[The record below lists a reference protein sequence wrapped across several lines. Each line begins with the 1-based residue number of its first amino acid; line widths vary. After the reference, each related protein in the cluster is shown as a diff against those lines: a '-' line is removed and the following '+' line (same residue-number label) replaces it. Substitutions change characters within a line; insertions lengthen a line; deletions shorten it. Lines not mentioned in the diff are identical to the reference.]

1 MMPSGP
7 LNPMG
12 PGQPVGAAASLLRTS
27 SSLLSGGQQG
37 MGSGG
42 GMIPS
47 QSPFSSL
54 VSPRT
59 QFGANGLLG
68 GGSNV
73 SSLLNRPFGNG
84 GHMLGPGLMPGG
96 GGIPMNTLQQQRG
109 GLDGAGDLV
118 GVGGSDPLSFPSSS
132 QVSLGNQ
139 LGSDNLHQP
148 PQHQQQQQQ
157 LDAMH
162 DLQQQQQHQQ
172 LPMSYNQ
179 QHLPPQPPQQP
190 QATVKLENGGS
201 TGGVKLEPQMGQPD
215 QNSSAQ
221 MMRNASNVK
230 IEPQQL
236 QALRSL
242 SAVKMEQPTSDPSAF
257 LQQQQQ
263 QQHLLQL
270 TKQNPQAAAAAQL
283 NLLQQQRILQMQQ
296 QQQQQQQQILKNLPL
311 QRNQLQQQQLLRQQ
325 SLNMRTPG
333 KSAPYEPGTC
343 AKRLTH
349 YMITILSTGEI
360 LSMSIFLQMLKRGG
374 VYLSMEVVAKLLEF
388 SLRMYGI
395 VRYAI
400 GSLGEALNASGQIVL
415 DYTKAIQESVFEQ
428 LRVVREGH
436 LRIVF
441 NPDLKIAS
449 WEFCARRHE
458 ELIPRRS
465 IIPQVSQLGA
475 VVQKYQSADNNI
487 EYWRN
492 FVNEYFSPNA
502 KKRWCVS
509 LYGSGRQ
516 TTGVFP
522 QDVWHCEICNRKP
535 GRGFETTVEVLPRLC
550 QIKYASGTL
559 EELLY
564 VDMPR
569 ESQNASGQIVLD
581 YTKAI
586 QESVFEQLRVIAS
599 WEFCA
604 RRHEEL
610 IPRRSIIPQVSQ
622 LGAVVQKYQSAVQNS
637 TNLST
642 QDMQNNCNSF
652 VACARQLA
660 KALEVPLVNDLGYT
674 KRYVRCLQIA
684 EVVNCMKDLIDYSRQ
699 NGSGPIASLHSFPRR
714 TSSGVSPHQ
723 SQQQQPEE
731 QQSIPQSSN
740 QSGQNAA
747 PMTGVQAS
755 ASANADVTSNNSL
768 SCAPSTSAPSP
779 SVVGLLQGSMNSRQ
793 DHPMSS
799 ANGPYTSGNSAAIP
813 KVNSTTSLQSNPST
827 SFPSPMPTTSNNNMM
842 PAPQSTNQLSSP
854 TTSSNLPPMQPPAT
868 RPQEPEPNESQSSVQ
883 RILQDLMMSPQ
894 MNGIGQLGN
903 DMKRP
908 NGLTSSVNGVNCLVG
923 NAVTNNSGMGGMGGM
938 GFGAMGGL
946 GPNHAASGLRTAMV
960 NNAMAISGRMGMNH
974 SAHDLSQLG
983 QLQQQQQHQQQQQQ
997 QQHDLGN
1004 QLLNGLRAA
1013 NSFNNLQ
1020 YDWKPSQ

>member
-221 MMRNASNVK
+221 MMRHASNVK

-349 YMITILSTGEI
+349 YMYH
-360 LSMSIFLQMLKRGG
+360 QQNR
-374 VYLSMEVVAKLLEF
+374 
-388 SLRMYGI
+388 
-395 VRYAI
+395 
-400 GSLGEALNASGQIVL
+400 
-415 DYTKAIQESVFEQ
+415 
-428 LRVVREGH
+428 
-436 LRIVF
+436 
-441 NPDLKIAS
+441 
-449 WEFCARRHE
+449 
-458 ELIPRRS
+458 
-465 IIPQVSQLGA
+465 PQ
-475 VVQKYQSADNNI
+475 DNNI

-586 QESVFEQLRVIAS
+586 QESVFEQLRVVREGHLRIVFNPDLKIAS

-813 KVNSTTSLQSNPST
+813 K
-827 SFPSPMPTTSNNNMM
+827 
-842 PAPQSTNQLSSP
+842 STNQLSSP

-923 NAVTNNSGMGGMGGM
+923 NAVTNNSGMGGM

>member
-162 DLQQQQQHQQ
+162 DLQQQQHHQQ

-221 MMRNASNVK
+221 MMRHASNVK

-349 YMITILSTGEI
+349 YMYH
-360 LSMSIFLQMLKRGG
+360 QQNR
-374 VYLSMEVVAKLLEF
+374 
-388 SLRMYGI
+388 
-395 VRYAI
+395 
-400 GSLGEALNASGQIVL
+400 
-415 DYTKAIQESVFEQ
+415 
-428 LRVVREGH
+428 
-436 LRIVF
+436 
-441 NPDLKIAS
+441 
-449 WEFCARRHE
+449 
-458 ELIPRRS
+458 
-465 IIPQVSQLGA
+465 PQ
-475 VVQKYQSADNNI
+475 DNNI

-586 QESVFEQLRVIAS
+586 QESVFEQLRVVREGHLRIVFNPDLKIAS

-923 NAVTNNSGMGGMGGM
+923 NAVTNNSGMGGMG
-938 GFGAMGGL
+938 FGAMGGL

>member
-221 MMRNASNVK
+221 MMRHASNVK

-349 YMITILSTGEI
+349 YMYH
-360 LSMSIFLQMLKRGG
+360 QQNR
-374 VYLSMEVVAKLLEF
+374 
-388 SLRMYGI
+388 
-395 VRYAI
+395 
-400 GSLGEALNASGQIVL
+400 
-415 DYTKAIQESVFEQ
+415 
-428 LRVVREGH
+428 
-436 LRIVF
+436 
-441 NPDLKIAS
+441 
-449 WEFCARRHE
+449 
-458 ELIPRRS
+458 
-465 IIPQVSQLGA
+465 PQ
-475 VVQKYQSADNNI
+475 DNNI

-586 QESVFEQLRVIAS
+586 QESVFEQLRVVREGHLRIVFNPDLKIAS

-923 NAVTNNSGMGGMGGM
+923 NAVTNNSGMGGMG
-938 GFGAMGGL
+938 FGAMGGL

>member
-475 VVQKYQSADNNI
+475 VVQKYQSA
-487 EYWRN
+487 
-492 FVNEYFSPNA
+492 
-502 KKRWCVS
+502 
-509 LYGSGRQ
+509 
-516 TTGVFP
+516 
-522 QDVWHCEICNRKP
+522 
-535 GRGFETTVEVLPRLC
+535 
-550 QIKYASGTL
+550 
-559 EELLY
+559 
-564 VDMPR
+564 
-569 ESQNASGQIVLD
+569 
-581 YTKAI
+581 
-586 QESVFEQLRVIAS
+586 
-599 WEFCA
+599 
-604 RRHEEL
+604 
-610 IPRRSIIPQVSQ
+610 
-622 LGAVVQKYQSAVQNS
+622 VQNS

>member
-12 PGQPVGAAASLLRTS
+12 PGQPVSGAASLLRTS
-27 SSLLSGGQQG
+27 SSLLNGGQQG

-42 GMIPS
+42 GMLPS

-73 SSLLNRPFGNG
+73 SSLLNRSFGNG
-84 GHMLGPGLMPGG
+84 GHLLGPGSMPGG
-96 GGIPMNTLQQQRG
+96 GGLPMNNLQQQRG
-109 GLDGAGDLV
+109 GLDGSGDLV
-118 GVGGSDPLSFPSSS
+118 GVGGSDSLSFPSSS

-139 LGSDNLHQP
+139 LGSDNLHPP
-148 PQHQQQQQQ
+148 PQHQQQQQH
-157 LDAMH
+157 LDAMQ
-162 DLQQQQQHQQ
+162 DLQQQQQQHQQQ

-179 QHLPPQPPQQP
+179 QQLPPQPPQQP

-283 NLLQQQRILQMQQ
+283 SLLQQQRILQMQ

-311 QRNQLQQQQLLRQQ
+311 QRNQLQQQQQQQQQLLRQQ

-333 KSAPYEPGTC
+333 KLAPYEPGTC

-349 YMITILSTGEI
+349 YMYHQQNRPQDNNIEYWRNFVNEYFSPNAK
-360 LSMSIFLQMLKRGG
+360 KRW
-374 VYLSMEVVAKLLEF
+374 
-388 SLRMYGI
+388 MYGI

-441 NPDLKIAS
+441 NPDLK
-449 WEFCARRHE
+449 
-458 ELIPRRS
+458 
-465 IIPQVSQLGA
+465 
-475 VVQKYQSADNNI
+475 
-487 EYWRN
+487 
-492 FVNEYFSPNA
+492 
-502 KKRWCVS
+502 
-509 LYGSGRQ
+509 
-516 TTGVFP
+516 
-522 QDVWHCEICNRKP
+522 
-535 GRGFETTVEVLPRLC
+535 
-550 QIKYASGTL
+550 
-559 EELLY
+559 
-564 VDMPR
+564 
-569 ESQNASGQIVLD
+569 
-581 YTKAI
+581 
-586 QESVFEQLRVIAS
+586 IAS

-799 ANGPYTSGNSAAIP
+799 ANGPYTGGNSGAIP

-827 SFPSPMPTTSNNNMM
+827 SFPSPVPTTSNNNMM
-842 PAPQSTNQLSSP
+842 PAPQNTNQLSSP
-854 TTSSNLPPMQPPAT
+854 TASSNLPPMQPPAT

-883 RILQDLMMSPQ
+883 RILQDFMMSPQ
-894 MNGIGQLGN
+894 MNGVGQLGN

-923 NAVTNNSGMGGMGGM
+923 NAVTNNSGMGGMG
-938 GFGAMGGL
+938 FGAMGGL
-946 GPNHAASGLRTAMV
+946 GPNHAASGLRTAMA
-960 NNAMAISGRMGMNH
+960 NNVMAISGRMGMNH
-974 SAHDLSQLG
+974 TAHDLSQLG
-983 QLQQQQQHQQQQQQ
+983 QLQQQQQHQHQQQQQQ
-997 QQHDLGN
+997 QQHDIGN
-1004 QLLNGLRAA
+1004 QLLSGLRAA
-1013 NSFNNLQ
+1013 NSFNNLH